1 MSVVCVAWSSHVGA
15 LMSAASRPGMPSVR
29 VLSSRMLEEPDGVER
44 CLETMRSATALFV
57 FRTTDALW
65 DQLDEGIRLIGKTV
79 PVVCVSYDPAAWALS
94 SVPVETAQ
102 TAYRYLTYGG
112 AENLGNLFR
121 FLDALPNAAAV
132 PEPVPVPWEGLW
144 HPDAPVRAFATV
156 RGYLEWYAGYACE
169 RGLSLDPER
178 TVGLLFGRHYWVND
192 MPDVE
197 AALVHALEAK
207 GLGVLP
213 GPSGIITRGRE
224 DILPTGRNFYALDPR
239 RLPTRAAWRVGQNL
253 ARALIAKHL
262 KEEGRY
268 PENVAMFWM
277 CNDMMWADGE
287 GMGQLLYLLGV
298 VPRWLG
304 NGMVEGFDVIPL
316 QEMGRPRI
324 DVTVRVSGLLRD
336 SFPAAMHML
345 DAAVQA
351 VAALD
356 EPLESNFVRKHTQE
370 RLAAIE
376 ADDPDAWRSAT
387 FRIFSSEP
395 GTYQAGVNLAVYAS
409 AWQTEADLA
418 DIFLHWNGYAYGKD
432 AFGVKRPRALE
443 ASLSTVDV
451 TYNKVVSDEHDL
463 FNCCGYYGTHGGMT
477 AAASHFRGGQVKTYY
492 GDTREPEQVQVR
504 DLTDEVR
511 RVVRA
516 RLLNP
521 KWIEGMKRHGYKGA
535 GDISKRTG
543 RVYGWEATTQAV
555 DDWIFDDIAKTFVL
569 DPETRAFFDENNPWA
584 LEEIARRLLE
594 AEARHLWKADPDV
607 LAELREAY
615 MDIEGTLE
623 DRTEAFG
630 GEFQGGSID
639 IVTSDDVAEW
649 KRALEVVR
657 GNNQ

>member
-1 MSVVCVAWSSHVGA
+1 
-15 LMSAASRPGMPSVR
+15 
-29 VLSSRMLEEPDGVER
+29 
-44 CLETMRSATALFV
+44 
-57 FRTTDALW
+57 
-65 DQLDEGIRLIGKTV
+65 
-79 PVVCVSYDPAAWALS
+79 
-94 SVPVETAQ
+94 
-102 TAYRYLTYGG
+102 
-112 AENLGNLFR
+112 
-121 FLDALPNAAAV
+121 
-132 PEPVPVPWEGLW
+132 
-144 HPDAPVRAFATV
+144 
-156 RGYLEWYAGYACE
+156 
-169 RGLSLDPER
+169 
-178 TVGLLFGRHYWVND
+178 
-192 MPDVE
+192 
-197 AALVHALEAK
+197 
-207 GLGVLP
+207 
-213 GPSGIITRGRE
+213 
-224 DILPTGRNFYALDPR
+224 
-239 RLPTRAAWRVGQNL
+239 
-253 ARALIAKHL
+253 
-262 KEEGRY
+262 
-268 PENVAMFWM
+268 MFWM

-316 QEMGRPRI
+316 EELGRPRI

-492 GDTREPEQVQVR
+492 GRHARTR
-504 DLTDEVR
+504 T
-511 RVVRA
+511 
-516 RLLNP
+516 
-521 KWIEGMKRHGYKGA
+521 GA
-535 GDISKRTG
+535 G
-543 RVYGWEATTQAV
+543 
-555 DDWIFDDIAKTFVL
+555 
-569 DPETRAFFDENNPWA
+569 TR
-584 LEEIARRLLE
+584 
-594 AEARHLWKADPDV
+594 
-607 LAELREAY
+607 
-615 MDIEGTLE
+615 
-623 DRTEAFG
+623 
-630 GEFQGGSID
+630 
-639 IVTSDDVAEW
+639 SD
-649 KRALEVVR
+649 
-657 GNNQ
+657 